1 MVEHTGDN
9 ILIVQMFGGFS
20 MTWNGRSVTGGS
32 KSGETQFN
40 YLMQILLHNRREGVS
55 RERLERAL
63 FGDRD
68 IADTHHAARSVIY
81 NAKKKLK
88 AAGLP
93 PGPYIENRGGVYRWT
108 DEIPVLED
116 AAEMERISREAAKE
130 QEAEQALKLYLDAC
144 HCYTGEF
151 LGNQTAVW
159 AAQEARRYRGL
170 FGACAEKAAELL
182 RLVHDYPRMEELGLY
197 AAQVCPLADWE
208 TITMEALVS
217 MGRYAD
223 ARKLYDDTVD
233 LYLQELGL
241 KPSPRMM
248 ELLDKMGTQMGHH
261 YAVLDDIQAKLS
273 ENGKKSGGYLCS
285 YPVFQGI
292 YQMMARVMERG
303 GQSVY
308 LMLCTVVDS
317 KGNPMREG
325 PMLES
330 LSQRLGTAII
340 QSVRR
345 GDAVN
350 RYGRGQYLVLLVNL
364 TREDCSVLQRRI
376 NYNFLVGRQRTGVRY
391 YVSSVICTA
400 EKRDAL
406 MGRGKG

>member
-1 MVEHTGDN
+1 MEDHTGDN

-93 PGPYIENRGGVYRWT
+93 PAPYIENRGGVYRWT
-108 DEIPVLED
+108 EEIPVLED

-130 QEAEQALKLYLDAC
+130 QEAEQALELYLDAC

-197 AAQVCPLADWE
+197 AAQVSPLADWE

-261 YAVLDDIQAKLS
+261 YAVLDDIQTKLS
-273 ENGKKSGGYLCS
+273 ESGRKNGGYLCS

-325 PMLES
+325 PMLEG
-330 LSQRLGTAII
+330 LSQRLGSAIV

>member
-1 MVEHTGDN
+1 MKHNARDN
-9 ILIVQMFGGFS
+9 ILYVQMFGSFS
-20 MTWNGRSVTGGS
+20 MTWNGRPVTGGS

-40 YLMQILLHNRREGVS
+40 YLMQLLLHNRKEGVS
-55 RERLERAL
+55 REHLEQAL
-63 FGDRD
+63 FSDRD
-68 IADTHHAARSVIY
+68 IADIHHAARSVIY
-81 NAKKKLK
+81 NAKKKLT

-93 PGPYIENRGGVYRWT
+93 PARYIENRGGVYHWT
-108 DEIPVLED
+108 EEIPVRED
-116 AAEMERISREAAKE
+116 AAEMDEISREAAQE
-130 QEAEQALKLYLDAC
+130 QEAERALALYLDAC

-159 AAQEARRYRGL
+159 AAQEARRYRAL
-170 FGACAEKAAELL
+170 FCTCVEKAAGLL
-182 RLVHDYPRMEELGLY
+182 RLSHNYPRMEELGLY
-197 AAQVCPLADWE
+197 AAKVSPLADWE
-208 TITMEALVS
+208 TITMEALIL
-217 MGRYAD
+217 MGRYTD

-241 KPSPRMM
+241 RPSKRLM
-248 ELLDKMGTQMGHH
+248 ELLDKMGSQMGHH

-273 ENGKKSGGYLCS
+273 ENSAESGGYLCS

-317 KGNPMREG
+317 KGNPMKEG
-325 PMLES
+325 PMLED
-330 LSQRLGTAII
+330 LSQRLGNAIV

-345 GDAVN
+345 GDAIN

-400 EKRDAL
+400 EKRDNL
-406 MGRGKG
+406 MNKRKG